1 MKPVFDF
8 LEQETERDD
17 EFYYRLY
24 LILMEEFKPKPNH
37 QVH

>member
-17 EFYYRLY
+17 EWYYRLY
-24 LILMEEFKPKPNH
+24 LILMEELSKT
-37 QVH
+37 

>member
-8 LEQETERDD
+8 LEQEIERDD

-24 LILMEEFKPKPNH
+24 LILMEEFKKS
-37 QVH
+37 

>member
-17 EFYYRLY
+17 DWYYRLY
-24 LILMEEFKPKPNH
+24 LILMEEIKTHNEKT
-37 QVH
+37 

>member
-1 MKPVFDF
+1 MKPVLKPVFDF

-24 LILMEEFKPKPNH
+24 LILMEEISKA
-37 QVH
+37 

>member
-17 EFYYRLY
+17 EWYYRLY
-24 LILMEEFKPKPNH
+24 LILMEEISKT
-37 QVH
+37 